1 MKWTKKQLEDFESI
15 FDEVKDKLEDI
26 IGEDAVEK
34 GKFQGQ
40 ELLNFEVLLGV
51 INFKTQTWYQGCDP
65 DHYYHSISI
74 DDLLNKT
81 PEEIFAE
88 RLAERESEIAK
99 RKEAEEKHKAE
110 EKVKFAKRKE
120 EQDLRDYKRLKKKFA
135 GKKS

>member
-26 IGEDAVEK
+26 IGEDPRK
-34 GKFQGQ
+34 GRFAGKD
-40 ELLNFEVLLGV
+40 LLSFSIELGV
-51 INFKTQTWYQGCDP
+51 VDFNTETWYQGCDP
-65 DHYYHSISI
+65 DHYSHSISI
-74 DDLLNKT
+74 DDLLSKT

-88 RLAERESEIAK
+88 RLAEREAEIAK